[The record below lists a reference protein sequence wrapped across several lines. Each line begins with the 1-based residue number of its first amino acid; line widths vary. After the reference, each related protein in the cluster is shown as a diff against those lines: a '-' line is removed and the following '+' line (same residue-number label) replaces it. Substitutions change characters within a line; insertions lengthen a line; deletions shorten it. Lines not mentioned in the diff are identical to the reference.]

1 MITLSGTP
9 VLETERLILRA
20 PQASDYAVF
29 AQFFTTDRARFVGG
43 PIEAPQAWRAFGHL
57 IGHWVM
63 RGYGFFVFTDRV
75 TGQPLG
81 SAGPWCPEGW
91 PEPEIG
97 WTVWAPEAE
106 GRGLASEAAQAAR
119 AWAYGQLGWTTAIS
133 LIAAENDRSQ
143 ILARRLGAVPEREAE
158 VMGKPCVIWRHPS
171 ADMLADGG
179 MEAYA

>member
-1 MITLSGTP
+1 MIHLSGTP

-20 PQASDYAVF
+20 PQASDFEAF
-29 AQFFTTDRARFVGG
+29 AQFFVTDRARHVGG
-43 PIEAPQAWRAFGHL
+43 PVERPQAWRAFGHL

-63 RGYGFFVFTDRV
+63 RGYGFFVFADR
-75 TGQPLG
+75 TSGLPLG
-81 SAGPWCPEGW
+81 SAGPWCPDGW

-106 GRGLASEAAQAAR
+106 GKGMAHEAALAAR
-119 AWAYGQLGWTTAIS
+119 AWAYGQLGWETAIS
-133 LIAAENDRSQ
+133 LIAAENARSQ
-143 ILARRLGAVPEREAE
+143 ALARRMGAVPERDAD

-171 ADMLADGG
+171 ADALTDGG